1 MNILDRLDADMNA
14 VFSQED
20 GITEACVV
28 ENVAL
33 RCFYEYPTEDA
44 QPGSARV
51 ATPVRAPYAT
61 LLVSEVKAK
70 LGRKL
75 KRGDVLTVRGK
86 TFRIEVI
93 RPDGIGGI
101 VCKLK
106 RQEPGNDSQ

>member
-44 QPGSARV
+44 QPGSRPGGHACACSVCHAAGFGGENEARPQ
-51 ATPVRAPYAT
+51 AET
-61 LLVSEVKAK
+61 
-70 LGRKL
+70 
-75 KRGDVLTVRGK
+75 RGMCLPFAARP
-86 TFRIEVI
+86 FRIEVI
-93 RPDGIGGI
+93 RPDA
-101 VCKLK
+101 
-106 RQEPGNDSQ
+106 